1 MKNMQKKTIFITCA
15 VTAILLLI
23 AYCLWRQ
30 SVPES
35 EIYEYVHPVKRDI
48 IRKTRIHGEI
58 GSRHQVTVFP
68 QSNGV
73 LKSILVKNGD
83 RVRKGQRLAVLDLSP
98 QMDMTAE
105 YSTSEQSAR
114 ISLEQAQRD
123 EQRAKDLLAK
133 GAISAKDYEKAETA
147 LAMAEKALALASSR
161 IRTNNETLVI
171 NAPIDGVVSNL
182 QLVENASISAQTPFC
197 CIYNPD
203 EMIFIGRADET
214 DVDAFRE
221 GMNMVIMPGANKTA
235 RIPARLN
242 YISDK
247 GEDVNGVTCFEIWSD
262 ILADSIMHLRIGYSA
277 NAELEVE
284 RRDKVPSV
292 EEAFV
297 YYDPQPFVWVL
308 TSKPEDEKHQ
318 KWEQLH
324 VTTGISDGI
333 NIEITS
339 NIPQG
344 TIIRGRKK

>member
-1 MKNMQKKTIFITCA
+1 MRKKTIFITCA
-15 VTAILLLI
+15 VTTFLLFV

-35 EIYEYVHPVKRDI
+35 ETYEYAHPVKRDI
-48 IRKTRIHGEI
+48 VRKTRIHGEI

-68 QSNGV
+68 QSNGM

-98 QMDMTAE
+98 QVDMTEE
-105 YSTSEQSAR
+105 YNTNEQSAR

-133 GAISAKDYEKAETA
+133 GAISVKDYEKTKTA
-147 LAMAEKALALASSR
+147 LAMAEKALTLASSR
-161 IRTNNETLVI
+161 IRTNKETLVI
-171 NAPIDGVVSNL
+171 NAPIDGVVCNL

-197 CIYNPD
+197 GIYNPD

-214 DVDAFRE
+214 DVDAFRD
-221 GMNMVIMPGANKTA
+221 GMDMVIMPGANKTA
-235 RIPARLN
+235 RIPARLSF
-242 YISDK
+242 ISDR
-247 GEDVNGVTCFEIWSD
+247 GEEINGVTCFEIWAD
-262 ILADSIMHLRIGYSA
+262 ILDDSIMHLRMGYSA

-284 RRDKVPSV
+284 RKSKVPSV

-297 YYDPQPFVWVL
+297 NYDPQPFVWVL
-308 TSKPEDEKHQ
+308 TSDPKDEKHQ

-324 VTTGISDGI
+324 ITTGLSDGI

-344 TIIRGRKK
+344 TIIRGRKKL